1 MKTLAKNTLLMGCLL
16 ALGAWGCAVPKRSFD
31 DASAAIESARENC
44 AAEYATA
51 DYNKAKSLLDE
62 ANAEE
67 TKRRTAVE
75 RADEALATA
84 QAAEQAAVARKDSAR
99 KEAESA
105 IAGAEEALEQAREAG
120 AEEYAAS
127 QYNQAVSKLDAAKAE
142 MQKGDCN
149 YLKAKKL
156 ADEAASL
163 ANAAADAARKAR
175 AEEERQKAEEA
186 ARLEALKNA
195 TLNEWTVE
203 RGDTLWEIAT
213 HENVYADPFL
223 WPLIFKANRSKIKE
237 PDLIFPKQVFTLTQ
251 DASEGEKKS
260 AVRHARNRRWP
271 DIEEGY
277 DDRYVDR

>member
-213 HENVYADPFL
+213 HEKVYADPFL